1 MPADGHDPNQN
12 VKTRTQSTSTRKQNP
27 VEVTITVT
35 KFKDVLVTDAARGGR
50 GTEYTIKLAKRD
62 PRVVIKG
69 DDIYVQRPGAVLR
82 FSVASSR
89 ADKNRYYPVG
99 IAFVRE
105 AEGNSSDEL
114 RLGLQNFPQ
123 SLIRLEG
130 RAILIT
136 DRYTDVAK
144 YVRYKFSVP
153 IQRGADGKIGIID
166 PGIIHEN
173 D

>member
-1 MPADGHDPNQN
+1 MT
-12 VKTRTQSTSTRKQNP
+12 V
-27 VEVTITVT
+27 TVT
-35 KFKDVLVTDAARGGR
+35 KFKDVLATDAARGGR
-50 GTEYTIKLAKRD
+50 GTEYAIKLAKRD
-62 PRVVIKG
+62 PRAVIKG
-69 DDIYVQRPGAVLR
+69 DDIYVKRPGAALR
-82 FSVASSR
+82 FTIASSLS
-89 ADKNRYYPVG
+89 DKNRYYPVG

-105 AEGNSSDEL
+105 AEDNSSDEL

-123 SLIRLEG
+123 KDIRLEG
-130 RAILIT
+130 RAILIN
-136 DRYTDVAK
+136 DSYTDAAK